1 MAEPILVLDL
11 EATCWQGPIP
21 SGQQQEVIEIG
32 VCLLDSDS
40 GERSKR
46 RGILVR
52 PERSRVSPFCTELTT
67 LTQEQVDT
75 GVSFA
80 DACDLLRS
88 EYDSGTIVWA
98 SWGDWD
104 RNMLRR
110 QCASFGVAYP
120 LSERHINA
128 KKLFARVYRLA
139 RPTGM
144 AGALAAAGR
153 ELVGTH
159 HRGEDD
165 AWNIAE
171 LLGLALERLRPE
183 GGWRADELAE
193 LTRPAD
199 VAEVIG

>member
-1 MAEPILVLDL
+1 LAEPILVLDL
-11 EATCWQGPIP
+11 EATCWQGPVP

-52 PERSRVSPFCTELTT
+52 PERSRVSPFCTALTT
-67 LTQEQVDT
+67 LTQDQVDA
-75 GVSFA
+75 GIPFA
-80 DACDLLRS
+80 EACDVLYS
-88 EYDSGTIVWA
+88 EYDSETGVWA

-104 RNMLRR
+104 RNMLHR
-110 QCASFGVAYP
+110 QCASFGVPYP

-128 KKLFARVYRLA
+128 KKLFAQVYRLR
-139 RPTGM
+139 RPAGM
-144 AGALAAAGR
+144 AAALTAAGR

-171 LLGLALERLRPE
+171 LLGLALHRLRPE
-183 GGWRADELAE
+183 GDWTADELAE
-193 LTRPAD
+193 LTRPG
-199 VAEVIG
+199 EVEAIG